1 MHYNMFIP
9 AASSAYSPMEWDCGD
24 ALFCSEVLE
33 VELGQPSK
41 THALMIQSFI
51 NCMQMRNS
59 GFAFLLLFNFVLF

>member
-33 VELGQPSK
+33 VELGHPSK

-51 NCMQMRNS
+51 
-59 GFAFLLLFNFVLF
+59 LLYADEELWLCFFIIV